1 MASKE
6 DGKRSGEMK
15 NGENDEDS
23 DSSIVE
29 ELVSY
34 LNSTDYNERIS
45 TFFHQH
51 CADFHDYQTRQVS
64 GLGNK
69 LEWMN
74 IHNEYLELV
83 ENELQSFCE
92 MKQLDS
98 QEIFL
103 QIQRFIEKN
112 GEGEFIPMFL
122 KTTDEN
128 YFFEQMY
135 SLANESILMN
145 HVEEISANE
154 GKGDESF
161 TSIWHTDP
169 MKFNEVELSDW
180 LVALGV
186 PWVFRKLV
194 LRSQRSSNKV
204 MIAHIPR
211 EQFEIST
218 ILPIFGSWIIS
229 VSLNGKW
236 QSGSNRFGDPIRV
249 SGRETADGAV
259 HIQLKNTKTGCLTVF
274 TISSREEH
282 LVMYRELFLSGE
294 EQQSPDAILHTYLLR

>member
-1 MASKE
+1 MEGKE
-6 DGKRSGEMK
+6 NGKRSGDMSKEEA
-15 NGENDEDS
+15 GEDL
-23 DSSIVE
+23 SIVE

-34 LNSTDYNERIS
+34 LNSTDYNQRIS
-45 TFFHQH
+45 TFFQRY
-51 CADFHDYQTRQVS
+51 CADFSDYQTRQVS

-69 LEWMN
+69 LEWMD

-83 ENELQSFCE
+83 ESELQSFCE
-92 MKQLDS
+92 MKQLDC
-98 QEIFL
+98 QEIFH
-103 QIQRFIEKN
+103 QIQRFIAKN

-154 GKGDESF
+154 EKGEESL
-161 TSIWHTDP
+161 TGIWHTDP
-169 MKFNEVELSDW
+169 LKFNELELSDW
-180 LVALGV
+180 LSALGI

-194 LRSQRSSNKV
+194 IRSQRSANKII
-204 MIAHIPR
+204 IAHIPHQ
-211 EQFEIST
+211 QFEIST
-218 ILPIFGSWIIS
+218 VLPVFGTWTIS
-229 VSLNGKW
+229 LSLGGKW

-249 SGRETADGAV
+249 SGREREDGI

-274 TISSREEH
+274 TIAYREEH
-282 LVMYRELFLSGE
+282 LLMYRELFLSGGVE
-294 EQQSPDAILHTYLLR
+294 DDQQQPDAVLHTFLLR